1 METKIIKV
9 TDKGQISIP
18 IEIRNAI
25 GISVGDDLIAIREG
39 ETLCLKKIKVWGRC
53 WRVSDKAKVQDLHI
67 WGEMDKKGLERIA
80 EVIKE
85 NMG

>member
-39 ETLCLKKIKVWGRC
+39 ETLCLKKIKKN
-53 WRVSDKAKVQDLHI
+53 DFKDLLKLTENSLKKI
-67 WGEMDKKGLERIA
+67 WDNQEDEIWNNYLKQKR
-80 EVIKE
+80 
-85 NMG
+85 